1 MADTKISNLTSYTP
15 AVDTDVLPIV
25 DTTSATTKK
34 ITWANIKATLKTY
47 LDTLYSPVFT
57 TSAGLAS
64 LLSDE
69 TGSGGGFMRATAPSM
84 TTPTMT
90 SPVINGNPS
99 GTFVT
104 QIANGGTGQTTAQTA
119 LDALL
124 PAQGSSSGMGLTT
137 NGTTASWGNLGVP
150 TGVISP
156 YSART
161 APTGWLLCDGSAV
174 SRSTYAVLLGIIAPT
189 VGVVTI
195 SNASPADVS
204 LTSHGLVVGD
214 AIYFTTTGG
223 LPTELSINTIY
234 YVISAGFGANS
245 FQVSA
250 TRGGAAINT
259 SSAGSGV
266 HTMVFCPYGLGDG
279 TTTFNTPDLRARTPF
294 GYKASDTYHPNMGFT
309 TGGEQTHVLTTTEMP
324 SHTHTVGK
332 DGGGGATGALSN
344 SNTGSTSFNTGSAGS
359 DGAHNNMPPFL
370 TMQFIIKT

>member
-1 MADTKISNLTSYTP
+1 MSDLKISQLTAYTTP
-15 AVDTDVLPIV
+15 LDADVLV
-25 DTTSATTKK
+25 VNDTANSTTKK
-34 ITWANIKATLKTY
+34 TLWSNIKATLKTY
-47 LDTLYSPVFT
+47 FDTLYSPVFT

-69 TGSGGGFMRATAPSM
+69 TGSSGGFMRATAPSM

-104 QIANGGTGQTTAQTA
+104 QIANGGTGQTAAQAA

-195 SNASPADVS
+195 SNASPAVIS

-223 LPTELSINTIY
+223 LPTGLSINTIY

-245 FQVSA
+245 FEVSA

-294 GYKASDTYHPNMGFT
+294 GYKASDTYHPNIGFT
-309 TGGEQTHVLTTTEMP
+309 TGGEQTHILSSAEMP
-324 SHTHTVGK
+324 SHTHTINT
-332 DGGGGATGALSN
+332 DGGGGQVGAAGN
-344 SNTGSTSFNTGSAGS
+344 ANTGTFHFESAAAGS
-359 DGAHNNMPPFL
+359 GSAHNNMPPFL
-370 TMQFIIKT
+370 TTQFIIKT